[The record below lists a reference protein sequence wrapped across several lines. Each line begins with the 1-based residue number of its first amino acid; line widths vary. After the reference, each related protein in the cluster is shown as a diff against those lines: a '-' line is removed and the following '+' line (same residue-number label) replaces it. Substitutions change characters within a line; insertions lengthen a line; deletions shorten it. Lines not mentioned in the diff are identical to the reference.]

1 MSCLAGGVNWTL
13 ENVRLFVC
21 RGQPPQQLLA
31 VLQPA
36 PTELLSPSVYC
47 RGLVFTAR
55 RHASKALAI
64 VRCLSVFYV
73 SVASRHRIETVE
85 RIKMVWF
92 WRGGFVRPTPH
103 CFKGNSGIS
112 KIRALSSGTLSP
124 SLDSENSA
132 ETRRSLQLVVNL
144 ARQRWTIS
152 VTNWTV
158 VGRSKLTLPAF
169 NRRPSPINH
178 TRRHHDHYHHLQISN
193 APITI

>member
-1 MSCLAGGVNWTL
+1 VIYRLTVQTLPDGLETQFTPHNTTDIAVMSCLAGGVNWTL

-85 RIKMVWF
+85 RIKMVLA
-92 WRGGFVRPTPH
+92 WRLRKTNPTL
-103 CFKGNSGIS
+103 F
-112 KIRALSSGTLSP
+112 
-124 SLDSENSA
+124 
-132 ETRRSLQLVVNL
+132 
-144 ARQRWTIS
+144 
-152 VTNWTV
+152 
-158 VGRSKLTLPAF
+158 
-169 NRRPSPINH
+169 
-178 TRRHHDHYHHLQISN
+178 
-193 APITI
+193 

>member
-21 RGQPPQQLLA
+21 CGQPPQQLLT

-64 VRCLSVFYV
+64 ARCLSVFYV

-85 RIKMVWF
+85 RIKMVLA
-92 WRGGFVRPTPH
+92 WRLRKTNPTL
-103 CFKGNSGIS
+103 F
-112 KIRALSSGTLSP
+112 
-124 SLDSENSA
+124 
-132 ETRRSLQLVVNL
+132 
-144 ARQRWTIS
+144 
-152 VTNWTV
+152 
-158 VGRSKLTLPAF
+158 
-169 NRRPSPINH
+169 
-178 TRRHHDHYHHLQISN
+178 
-193 APITI
+193 